1 MKPEMMNMFSME
13 MEGMDVKMMQECMEA
28 CSAAEQA
35 CTMCADASSGDQ
47 MARMASMCMTNADM
61 CNTMMRMM
69 MRSMGHDMGS
79 MMAMLE
85 ACMMMNKA
93 CADACMANAEMSDHA
108 KMCAQ
113 VCMDCA
119 NACEAMMTSMKPSMA
134 EMPGAMP

>member
-1 MKPEMMNMFSME
+1 MKAEMMNMFSME
-13 MEGMDVKMMQECMEA
+13 MEGMDMKVMQECMEA

-35 CTMCADASSGDQ
+35 CTMCADSASGDQ

-61 CNTMMRMM
+61 CNTTMRMM
-69 MRSMGHDMGS
+69 MRPMGHDRAS

-85 ACMMMNKA
+85 ACMTMNKA
-93 CADACMANAEMSDHA
+93 CADACMAQSAASDHA

-119 NACEAMMTSMKPSMA
+119 AACEAMMASMSPASAPMV
-134 EMPGAMP
+134 

>member
-1 MKPEMMNMFSME
+1 MKTEMMDMLSVE
-13 MEGMDVKMMQECMEA
+13 MEGMDMKVMQECMEA

-47 MARMASMCMTNADM
+47 MARMTSMCMTNADM

-69 MRSMGHDMGS
+69 MRPMGHDRAS

-85 ACMMMNKA
+85 ACMTMNKA
-93 CADACMANAEMSDHA
+93 CADACMAQSGSSDHA
-108 KMCAQ
+108 KMCAK

-119 NACEAMMTSMKPSMA
+119 AACEAMMASMRPASASMV
-134 EMPGAMP
+134 